1 MRCAKCGAE
10 NPAGKRFCGDCGAAL
25 ANRCGQCGAENPPEK
40 KFCGDCGSVLGIAMA
55 AAVASSSPSQP
66 AAKIRVTPGEPDA
79 STALEGERKT
89 VTALFADIKGSTEL
103 MEELDPEEAR
113 AIIDPALRLMIDAA
127 HRYDGYVVQSTGDG
141 IFVLFGA
148 PVAHEDHPQRALYA
162 ALRMQEELKRYSAKV
177 IADGGIPIEARVGVN
192 TGEVVVRSITTGAG
206 QVEYTPIGHT
216 TNLASRMQAVAPTGS
231 IAASEHTRKLCEG
244 YFVLKPLGP
253 TRVKGVS
260 EPVNVYEVTGLGP
273 LRTRLQR
280 AVGRGLTKFVGRERE
295 MDAMRAAAD
304 RATSGHGQIVAAMAD
319 AGTGKS
325 RLMFEF
331 KAKHQSGWMVL
342 ETFSVSH
349 GKASAYLPVL
359 DLLHTYFRI
368 AGEDD
373 PRIRREKVAGR
384 LSILDPSLEDT
395 RPYLFSLLG
404 IVEGEDPQAQM
415 DGQIRK
421 RRTLEAIKRILLRES
436 MNQPLMVIFED
447 LHWIDEATQEFL
459 NLLADSMGTAK
470 ILLLVNYRPEYSHQ
484 WNSKTYYTQLR
495 LDPLGKESADEML
508 SALLGD
514 GVEVTALKRMII
526 ERTEGNPFFMEETVQ
541 VLFDEGALVRDG
553 IAVKL
558 TRSLNTLKIPPTVQG
573 ILAARIDRLPAEAKD
588 LLQTL
593 AVIGRE
599 FPLSLIR
606 AVVTKSDD
614 ELNRLLNDLQ
624 LGEFI
629 YEQPA
634 VGDTEYVFKHA
645 LTQEVAYNSV
655 LIERRQQLHERIG
668 AALERLYSSS
678 VEEHLA
684 DLAHHYGRT
693 ANPGKAVEYLTRAGR
708 QALSRSAFTEAQA
721 LLQQGLEWIKKLAE
735 SPERDARELELA
747 RTLAQVLMVTRG
759 FAAPETR
766 AAAERAR
773 ELAEKGGNLA
783 ELVARIFEI
792 FRTVLISGYDYS
804 TAGLLADRILDLAQR
819 EGNPASFGFVC
830 YAQVVVR
837 HFRGDLV
844 GVEEQFTR
852 WGGFLDTDGFRQ
864 VPGAAV
870 VTIIIASHCG
880 FASGHADSARER
892 SAQGLAFARN
902 SNNPYDLAVARS
914 LESWLFCCL
923 REPQRAEVAAMQA
936 LAIIEE
942 HGFRYVE
949 NLTLTMLGWA
959 RAQLGSASE
968 GVSIIRQGIA
978 GLAEI
983 GSRLF
988 ITDHL
993 TRLAE
998 AQVLDG
1004 KIDDALITIDEA
1016 LQANPEELFYRPNAL
1031 ICRGEL
1037 RLKLGQTG
1045 LAEADFRE
1053 AIALAQKMSAKA
1065 WELRATMSLARL
1077 LASQG
1082 NRDKARTMLADIY
1095 NWFTEGFDTADLK
1108 DAKALLDELGK

>member
-1 MRCAKCGAE
+1 M
-10 NPAGKRFCGDCGAAL
+10 
-25 ANRCGQCGAENPPEK
+25 
-40 KFCGDCGSVLGIAMA
+40 
-55 AAVASSSPSQP
+55 
-66 AAKIRVTPGEPDA
+66 
-79 STALEGERKT
+79 
-89 VTALFADIKGSTEL
+89 
-103 MEELDPEEAR
+103 
-113 AIIDPALRLMIDAA
+113 
-127 HRYDGYVVQSTGDG
+127 
-141 IFVLFGA
+141 
-148 PVAHEDHPQRALYA
+148 
-162 ALRMQEELKRYSAKV
+162 
-177 IADGGIPIEARVGVN
+177 
-192 TGEVVVRSITTGAG
+192 
-206 QVEYTPIGHT
+206 
-216 TNLASRMQAVAPTGS
+216 
-231 IAASEHTRKLCEG
+231 
-244 YFVLKPLGP
+244 
-253 TRVKGVS
+253 
-260 EPVNVYEVTGLGP
+260 
-273 LRTRLQR
+273 
-280 AVGRGLTKFVGRERE
+280 LT
-295 MDAMRAAAD
+295 
-304 RATSGHGQIVAAMAD
+304 
-319 AGTGKS
+319 
-325 RLMFEF
+325 
-331 KAKHQSGWMVL
+331 
-342 ETFSVSH
+342 
-349 GKASAYLPVL
+349 
-359 DLLHTYFRI
+359 
-368 AGEDD
+368 
-373 PRIRREKVAGR
+373 
-384 LSILDPSLEDT
+384 
-395 RPYLFSLLG
+395 
-404 IVEGEDPQAQM
+404 
-415 DGQIRK
+415 
-421 RRTLEAIKRILLRES
+421 
-436 MNQPLMVIFED
+436 
-447 LHWIDEATQEFL
+447 
-459 NLLADSMGTAK
+459 
-470 ILLLVNYRPEYSHQ
+470 
-484 WNSKTYYTQLR
+484 
-495 LDPLGKESADEML
+495 
-508 SALLGD
+508 ALLGD
-514 GVEVTALKRMII
+514 GIEAGPLKRLII
-526 ERTEGNPFFMEETVQ
+526 EKTEGNPFFMEETVQ
-541 VLFDEGALVRDG
+541 VLLDEGVLVRDG
-553 IAVKL
+553 AAVRITKAL
-558 TRSLNTLKIPPTVQG
+558 GELKIPPTVQG
-573 ILAARIDRLPAEAKD
+573 ILAARIDRLPADAKE

-606 AVVTKSDD
+606 GVVTRSDD

-668 AALERLYSSS
+668 AALERLYTSSS

-693 ANPGKAVEYLTRAGR
+693 ANPGKAVEYLTRAGQ

-721 LLQQGLEWIKKLAE
+721 QLQQGLDWIKKLAE

-792 FRTVLISGYDYS
+792 FRTVLNSGDDFATS
-804 TAGLLADRILDLAQR
+804 GLLADRLLDLAQR
-819 EGNPASFGFVC
+819 EGSPASFGFVC
-830 YAQVVVR
+830 YAQVAVR

-844 GVEEQFTR
+844 GVEEQFAR

-870 VTIIIASHCG
+870 VAIIIASHCAV
-880 FASGHADSARER
+880 ASGHADLARER
-892 SAQGLAFARN
+892 TAQGLAFALN
-902 SNNPYDLAVARS
+902 SNNPYDRAVGR
-914 LESWLFCCL
+914 LFESWLSCVL
-923 REPQRAEVAAMQA
+923 REPQHAEVAAAHA
-936 LAIIEE
+936 LAAAEE
-942 HGFRYVE
+942 HTFAFIR
-949 NLTLTMLGWA
+949 NIILTRLGWA

-1053 AIALAQKMSAKA
+1053 AIELAQKMQAKA

-1082 NRDKARTMLADIY
+1082 SRDEACTMLAAIY
-1095 NWFTEGFDTADLK
+1095 NWFSEGFDTADLK
-1108 DAKALLDELGK
+1108 DAKALLGELGN